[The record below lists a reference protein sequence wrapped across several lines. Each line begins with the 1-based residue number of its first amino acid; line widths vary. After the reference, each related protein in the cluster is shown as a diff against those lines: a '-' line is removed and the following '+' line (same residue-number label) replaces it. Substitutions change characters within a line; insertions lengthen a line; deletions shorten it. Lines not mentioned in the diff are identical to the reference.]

1 MSSSGSLSR
10 GSFAAG
16 QAGTEKRLID
26 TKERIAAASTA
37 NQAPP
42 VAPEPHWAWAIDAAT
57 D

>member
-10 GSFAAG
+10 GSFASN

-26 TKERIAAASTA
+26 SKERLAAAATA

-42 VAPEPHWAWAIDAAT
+42 VTPEPHWAWAIDAAT

>member
-10 GSFAAG
+10 GSFAAS
-16 QAGTEKRLID
+16 QPGTEKRLLN
-26 TKERIAAASTA
+26 TKERIAAASTV

-42 VAPEPHWAWAIDAAT
+42 VTPEPHWAWAIDAAT